1 MTIRTIT
8 LEEVQQMLAAG
19 ENVILLDIH
28 PGEFFAEEHIP
39 GARNACVY
47 EVTFLEQVRA
57 ITTDL
62 DRPIIAYGSS
72 SRSLASARAV
82 EKLAAAGY
90 RNLYDFAGG
99 LDEWNGAGCPLER
112 HPEQAVAI
120 PVFRDAT
127 YVIDVEQSALY
138 WVGRSLAGRHSGRID
153 LAGGEL
159 RLAQGTIVVGSLT
172 IAMETIKNLDLTDP
186 AYNALLISHLKSD
199 DFFHVSRFPTAAFEF
214 TADTPIPD
222 ATPGTPNHQVSGML
236 TIKGISMPVVFPAL
250 IAPRADGG
258 ISAQA
263 HFDIDRTQWGV
274 LYGSGKLFEKLG
286 IHLVNDI
293 ITLELQLVAF

>member
-1 MTIRTIT
+1 
-8 LEEVQQMLAAG
+8 
-19 ENVILLDIH
+19 
-28 PGEFFAEEHIP
+28 
-39 GARNACVY
+39 
-47 EVTFLEQVRA
+47 
-57 ITTDL
+57 
-62 DRPIIAYGSS
+62 
-72 SRSLASARAV
+72 V

-120 PVFRDAT
+120 PTFRDAT
-127 YVIDVEQSALY
+127 YVIDVEQSVLY

-153 LAGGEL
+153 LAAGVL
-159 RLAQGTIVVGSLT
+159 RLAQGTIVTGSLT
-172 IAMETIKNLDLTDP
+172 IAMETIKNLDLVDP